1 MTTAL
6 ELGTIEKVDIREVW
20 PTEDG
25 HFTPWLGE
33 NLHKLGTDLG
43 LDLELV
49 ETEASVGAF
58 RLDVHARDTG
68 SQSDVV
74 IENQFGQTDHSHLGQ
89 ILTYAGGFDADVV
102 VWIAENF
109 RDEHREA
116 LDFLN
121 HRTGEDTQFF
131 GVELELW
138 TIDGSRPA
146 VNFNLVSTPNEWS
159 KANARPTGGRREI
172 NRLFQEQLL
181 EKLRECSLIERRGR
195 VGIAPYRILEYPVAG
210 VRYAVIWHQG
220 SPGLEIIIDSP
231 DRDWNLRLY
240 QNLEQDR
247 EDIEESLTESGTD
260 ESFVWEELS
269 GRRGSRMAIYRTG
282 DMYQKREEWNE
293 LQQWMVRKYS
303 LFKEVFGPRL
313 AELVD

>member
-33 NLHKLGTDLG
+33 NLFKLGADLG

-49 ETEASVGAF
+49 ETEAEVGTF

-131 GVELELW
+131 GVEVELW
-138 TIDGSRPA
+138 KIDGSRPA
-146 VNFNLVSTPNEWS
+146 VNFKLVSTPNECRKS
-159 KANARPTGGRREI
+159 NVRPAGGRGEI
-172 NRLFQEQLL
+172 NRLFHEQLL
-181 EKLRECSLIERRGR
+181 EKLRECSLLERRGR
-195 VGIAPYRILEYPVAG
+195 AGTASYRILEYPVAN
-210 VRYAVIWHQG
+210 VRYAAIWHRG
-220 SPGLEIIIDSP
+220 SPGLEIILGNA
-231 DRDWNLRLY
+231 DRDWNLQLY

-247 EDIEESLTESGTD
+247 ENIEATVAESAID

-269 GRRGSRMAIYRTG
+269 GRRGSRIAIYRTG
-282 DMYQKREEWNE
+282 DMYQEREEWNE
-293 LQQWMVRKYS
+293 LQQWMIRKYL

>member
-6 ELGTIEKVDIREVW
+6 ELGTIEKVDIRQVW
-20 PTEDG
+20 PSEDG

-33 NLHKLGTDLG
+33 NLIKLGADLG

-49 ETEASVGAF
+49 ETEAPVGTF
-58 RLDVHARDTG
+58 RLDARARDTS
-68 SQSDVV
+68 SQSEVV

-131 GVELELW
+131 GVEVELW
-138 TIDGSRPA
+138 KIDGSRPA
-146 VNFNLVSTPNEWS
+146 VNFNLVSTPNEWRKS
-159 KANARPTGGRREI
+159 NIRPVGGRGEM
-172 NRLFQEQLL
+172 NRLFQD
-181 EKLRECSLIERRGR
+181 KLWDLSLPKRGR
-195 VGIAPYRILEYPVAG
+195 RISSASYRILEYPVAG
-210 VRYAVIWHQG
+210 VRYAAIWHEG
-220 SPGLEIIIDSP
+220 KPGLEIIFDRKE
-231 DRDWNLRLY
+231 RDWNLREY
-240 QNLEQDR
+240 QQIRQDK
-247 EDIEESLTESGTD
+247 EDIEAGLAETQTEEWFAWD
-260 ESFVWEELS
+260 EQS
-269 GRRGSRMAIYRTG
+269 GRRGSRVAIYRAG
-282 DMYQKREEWNE
+282 DVYQERESWDEFQEW
-293 LQQWMVRKYS
+293 MIRKYER
-303 LFKEVFGPRL
+303 FKEVFGPRL